1 MGMDDEPVL
10 LIEDEVG
17 LRVALAAA
25 LRRHGMPTVEA
36 GSAEEADDRLATGLR
51 PKLVLLDL
59 NLPGR
64 SGWDLLRGS
73 LAPGPGRPK
82 VIVITALT
90 VGAGRLEDL
99 AVDGYL
105 PKPFALATF
114 VETVRRTL
122 AGGAEDAGP
131 R

>member
-1 MGMDDEPVL
+1 MGDEPVL
-10 LIEDEVG
+10 LIEDEDR
-17 LRVALAAA
+17 LRTALAAA
-25 LRRHGMPTVEA
+25 LRRHGVVTVEA
-36 GSAEEADDRLATGLR
+36 GSAEEADDRLAAGLR
-51 PKLVLLDL
+51 PRLVLLDL

-73 LAPGPGRPK
+73 LAPGPTRPP

-90 VGAGRLEDL
+90 VGAGRLQE
-99 AVDGYL
+99 AGIDGYL

-114 VETVRRTL
+114 VETVKRYL
-122 AGGAEDAGP
+122 AAPPEAPDG

>member
-1 MGMDDEPVL
+1 MDDEPVL
-10 LIEDEVG
+10 LIEDEDG
-17 LRVALAAA
+17 LRIALAAA

-36 GSAEEADDRLATGLR
+36 GSAEEADDRLAAGLR
-51 PKLVLLDL
+51 PRVILLDL

-73 LAPGPGRPK
+73 LAPGPDRPR

-90 VGAGRLEDL
+90 VTADRLREFG
-99 AVDGYL
+99 VDGYL

-122 AGGAEDAGP
+122 TGDVEAIDE